1 MRNVINEN
9 TSDGHYNPFSYGN
22 GKIFLR
28 HCGIIG
34 QKKKKKTEQRDKRI
48 VFYNRRKYA
57 HSISTT
63 DDKFCDFGTLDLNEK
78 LFNYPSCPSHI
89 HIHFFYYSI
98 IKPLRQSDL

>member
-1 MRNVINEN
+1 MLL
-9 TSDGHYNPFSYGN
+9 T
-22 GKIFLR
+22 KIR
-28 HCGIIG
+28 VMAIIIHFRMVME
-34 QKKKKKTEQRDKRI
+34 KYFYDIVVLFDKKKTEQRDKRI